1 MANVKFIAVSR
12 GLRGIVDY
20 VTNREKTVERLI
32 SGVNCVARTAVPEF
46 EAVKKQFR
54 KTEGRGYYHIVQAF
68 APDDPLDFTTAHEL
82 GIKLAEHFEG
92 YQCIVVTHMNTAHI
106 HNHIIM
112 NSVNF
117 ETGMKFH
124 QSAREMQQ
132 VKDYCSQLCREYGL
146 SVTESKADPF
156 RIPTWKRR
164 LTDHIKEAME
174 QSRTQQ
180 EFVAYMN
187 AYGYDVK
194 WEPHQK
200 YITYTTPENIRCRD
214 SKLFDQTLKR
224 ENNALKDRDDPFKDF
239 YKSLPICILDA
250 VFSIGVRYTSVVNV
264 VNSYIGTFDLTI
276 SRTQADAT
284 EHTIRDFLA
293 NVAKYDTIE
302 DFSKNVLHNMQRTS
316 SRSGILKAEACR
328 EIALV
333 CQKHGINTL
342 RDFNDYTDK
351 AALDK
356 DIKSVRG
363 QSSGIMLKYLYM
375 LAGDENRVKPDRHI
389 VRFIKETCALQ
400 KLTDD
405 DVQAIMV
412 RAVEMLKPEYPNITV
427 RFLDSLIWEA
437 QRQ

>member
-1 MANVKFIAVSR
+1 MKMDIQRAAELLAAHSAK
-12 GLRGIVDY
+12 
-20 VTNREKTVERLI
+20 
-32 SGVNCVARTAVPEF
+32 EF
-46 EAVKKQFR
+46 
-54 KTEGRGYYHIVQAF
+54 G
-68 APDDPLDFTTAHEL
+68 
-82 GIKLAEHFEG
+82 
-92 YQCIVVTHMNTAHI
+92 
-106 HNHIIM
+106 
-112 NSVNF
+112 
-117 ETGMKFH
+117 
-124 QSAREMQQ
+124 
-132 VKDYCSQLCREYGL
+132 
-146 SVTESKADPF
+146 
-156 RIPTWKRR
+156 
-164 LTDHIKEAME
+164 
-174 QSRTQQ
+174 
-180 EFVAYMN
+180 
-187 AYGYDVK
+187 
-194 WEPHQK
+194 
-200 YITYTTPENIRCRD
+200 
-214 SKLFDQTLKR
+214 
-224 ENNALKDRDDPFKDF
+224 NALKDREDPFKDF

-316 SRSGILKAEACR
+316 SRNGILKAEACR
-328 EIALV
+328 EVALV

-342 RDFNDYTDK
+342 RDFNDYADK

-405 DVQAIMV
+405 DAQVIMA
-412 RAVEMLKPEYPNITV
+412 RAVEILKPEYPNITV

-437 QRQ
+437 QRR